1 MKLHRT
7 KRAEFAPLIFFPLL
21 NVALLLVA
29 FIVLSSSFVL
39 HPGLGISL
47 PGSSFLLSPLQK
59 AHFISI
65 TGGGVPRIYIDDR
78 LTTLKQ
84 LGPELDKRNPLE
96 AAVVIRADSSARHDT
111 VFAVADEALKRGFP
125 VAIAAGLQQ

>member
-1 MKLHRT
+1 MKLRRT
-7 KRAEFAPLIFFPLL
+7 KRAEFAPLVFFPLL

-39 HPGLGISL
+39 HPGVAVSL
-47 PGSSFLLSPLQK
+47 PGSSFLLSPLQR

-78 LTTLKQ
+78 LTTLRQ
-84 LGPELDKRNPLE
+84 LGAELDKRDPLE
-96 AAVVIRADSSARHDT
+96 AAIVIRADSTARFET
-111 VFAVADEALKRGFP
+111 VSAVADEALRRGFS
-125 VAIAAGLQQ
+125 VALAAGFHQ